1 MPINVPSNSQAVFHA
16 SLAIFGS
23 ALIPTDEIEVGT
35 AYPSH
40 LALVQDVL
48 QKAITAL
55 RLLDTNNAL
64 LDQCVEYL
72 RQLLNLTYTSGKF
85 MSLRT
90 KRWNRRRDMLT
101 LSC

>member
-1 MPINVPSNSQAVFHA
+1 MLYIVPSNCETVFHA

-55 RLLDTNNAL
+55 RLLDTKNAL

-72 RQLLNLTYTSGKF
+72 RQLLNLTDASCRF
-85 MSLRT
+85 ISLRPKHKIIAAT
-90 KRWNRRRDMLT
+90 
-101 LSC
+101 S